1 MDGSRD
7 PMLYLRF
14 SVGTPGFFNLE
25 QDRLPPEGIV
35 S

>member
-1 MDGSRD
+1 
-7 PMLYLRF
+7 MLYLRF